1 MKKIVCTLLTALFV
15 LVTACDQLGEEMGI
29 SNNNYFTLGDQ
40 KIPIRNSK
48 SIRSDG
54 SFIFYLYSNGDSSE
68 SNFFIELSFPETMKD
83 TLFTIPLS
91 KGEWSVKGKADNI
104 LYTGNRSSRNGFQ
117 SGNVKIR
124 ILDGAGTCN
133 LKYSLALNDNRCLKG
148 FYTGVIEGF

>member
-1 MKKIVCTLLTALFV
+1 MIRKFLSEIQNQSDPTVRL
-15 LVTACDQLGEEMGI
+15 
-29 SNNNYFTLGDQ
+29 YFICIQMATRP
-40 KIPIRNSK
+40 KVI
-48 SIRSDG
+48 
-54 SFIFYLYSNGDSSE
+54 
-68 SNFFIELSFPETMKD
+68 FFIELSFPETMKD